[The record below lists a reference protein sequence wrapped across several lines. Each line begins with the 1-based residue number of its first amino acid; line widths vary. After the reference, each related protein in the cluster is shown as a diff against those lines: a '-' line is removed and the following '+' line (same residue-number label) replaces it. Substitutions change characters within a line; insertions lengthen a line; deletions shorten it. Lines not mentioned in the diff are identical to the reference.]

1 MSRAREAVSS
11 LDPTLSAVAP
21 TRPRP
26 PGSGGA
32 SHPAEGSTAWR
43 VRRAG
48 AAIGLLA
55 ALSWA
60 PSSLLAKE
68 SRGTVQ
74 GFVYDATTGSPLPQV
89 QVEMTGEVKVAATTT
104 AAGRFTIESVPAGT
118 YAISYVSARHQ
129 PVRVRGLEVVAG
141 AVADANTGMSRRDPP
156 ARTSSTLVRATSPAE
171 SVAHFPGGHG
181 GDPEEGLEAGSSRVA
196 GVIARVTGVTAW
208 TKANSASK
216 FGFQLRRSALD
227 SEAAE
232 AGASVA
238 LATGIEPRVHKPLP
252 NPPADDHQG
261 VQQAVDSAIASRGS
275 VRVSRNG
282 LRLESRDG
290 AFTSEMHLR
299 SQIRF
304 SSPFASV
311 PRQEKH
317 FHRAGENDMRF
328 RRARFKTS
336 GHIFRP
342 WIRYATEYDL
352 VGTRMLDSRITVQ
365 KWEWLKIR
373 FGQWKTEF
381 GRERVSSSGRQEF
394 VERSIVNR
402 EFTADRQKGVMLMG
416 RVAKGTRADSQ
427 YYAGVFTGNGR
438 GYRSSSAGSLD
449 NRDGAP
455 MWVSRYQW
463 NFLKEDPG
471 FSQSDLEYHEAPVAA
486 IAIAGL
492 SNRSRFTRFSG
503 SGGGSLDGFEVGIP
517 GQFAVRQVAEDFV
530 LKYRGLFIQHEYHWK
545 KIRDRIQHRIT
556 RMSGAYVQGGYFP
569 HHAAPWVPEALELGL
584 RYAIVDQDH
593 ARQYDRITEWA
604 AVANWFMEGHANKLT
619 VDVGRFRLAQ
629 TNGFG
634 QTAVQVRVQWDVSF

>member
-1 MSRAREAVSS
+1 M
-11 LDPTLSAVAP
+11 
-21 TRPRP
+21 
-26 PGSGGA
+26 
-32 SHPAEGSTAWR
+32 
-43 VRRAG
+43 
-48 AAIGLLA
+48 
-55 ALSWA
+55 
-60 PSSLLAKE
+60 
-68 SRGTVQ
+68 
-74 GFVYDATTGSPLPQV
+74 YDAATGSPLPQV
-89 QVEMTGEVKVAATTT
+89 EVEMTGAVKVAATTT
-104 AAGRFTIESVPAGT
+104 AAGRFTIEGVPAGT
-118 YAISYVSARHQ
+118 YAISYASARHQ

-141 AVADANTGMSRRDPP
+141 AVADADAGMSRRDRPT
-156 ARTSSTLVRATSPAE
+156 RTSSEPVRAAPLAASGAR
-171 SVAHFPGGHG
+171 SPGGRKAG
-181 GDPEEGLEAGSSRVA
+181 PEEGLEAD
-196 GVIARVTGVTAW
+196 
-208 TKANSASK
+208 SASR
-216 FGFQLRRSALD
+216 FGSQFQLSALD
-227 SEAAE
+227 SENAE
-232 AGASVA
+232 AGVSGASVI
-238 LATGIEPRVHKPLP
+238 GIEPRGDRPSP
-252 NPPADDHQG
+252 DPPADDRQDP
-261 VQQAVDSAIASRGS
+261 QQTAGAAIASRGG

-304 SSPFASV
+304 SSPFASA
-311 PRQEKH
+311 PRREKH
-317 FHRAGENDMRF
+317 FHRDGENDTRF
-328 RRARFKTS
+328 RRARFKAS

-402 EFTADRQKGVMLMG
+402 EFTADRQKGLMLMG

-455 MWVSRYQW
+455 MWVTRYQW

-503 SGGGSLDGFEVGIP
+503 SGGGSLDGFEVGLP

-530 LKYRGLFIQHEYHWK
+530 LKYRGLFIQHEFHWK
-545 KIRDRIQHRIT
+545 KVRDRIHHRIT
-556 RMSGAYVQGGYFP
+556 GMSGAYVQGGYFP
-569 HHAAPWVPEALELGL
+569 HHAVPWVPEALELGL
-584 RYAIVDQDH
+584 RYAIVDHDH
-593 ARQYDRITEWA
+593 ARQFDKITEWA

-629 TNGFG
+629 ASGFG
-634 QTAVQVRVQWDVSF
+634 RTAVQVRVQWDVTF

>member
-1 MSRAREAVSS
+1 M
-11 LDPTLSAVAP
+11 
-21 TRPRP
+21 
-26 PGSGGA
+26 
-32 SHPAEGSTAWR
+32 
-43 VRRAG
+43 
-48 AAIGLLA
+48 
-55 ALSWA
+55 
-60 PSSLLAKE
+60 
-68 SRGTVQ
+68 
-74 GFVYDATTGSPLPQV
+74 YDATTGSPLPKV
-89 QVEMTGEVKVAATTT
+89 RIEMTGEVKVAATTT
-104 AAGRFTIESVPAGT
+104 AAGRFTIRGVPAGT
-118 YAISYVSARHQ
+118 YAISYASAGRQ
-129 PVRVRGLEVVAG
+129 PVQVRGLQVVAG
-141 AVADANTGMSRRDPP
+141 AVSDANTGMSGRDRPG
-156 ARTSSTLVRATSPAE
+156 RTSSAPVRPTSPDE
-171 SVAHFPGGHG
+171 SVEHSPGGQG
-181 GDPEEGLEAGSSRVA
+181 GDPEEDLGAGSSRVA
-196 GVIARVTGVTAW
+196 GVIARVTGVTEW
-208 TKANSASK
+208 TEANSASK
-216 FGFQLRRSALD
+216 FGSRLRRSALD
-227 SEAAE
+227 SEAAG
-232 AGASVA
+232 AGGA
-238 LATGIEPRVHKPLP
+238 LVIGVEPRVDEPLP
-252 NPPADDHQG
+252 NPPADDPQG
-261 VQQAVDSAIASRGS
+261 AQPAAGAAIAPRGG

-282 LRLESRDG
+282 LRIESRDG

-304 SSPFASV
+304 SSPFASA

-328 RRARFKTS
+328 RRARFKAS

-402 EFTADRQKGVMLMG
+402 NFTADRQKGVMLMG

-455 MWVSRYQW
+455 MWVARYQW

-471 FSQSDLEYHEAPVAA
+471 FSQSDLEYHRAPVAA
-486 IAIAGL
+486 VAIAGL

-503 SGGGSLDGFEVGIP
+503 SGGGSLDGFEVGLP

-545 KIRDRIQHRIT
+545 KVRDRIHHRIT
-556 RMSGAYVQGGYFP
+556 GMSGAYVQGGYFP

-619 VDVGRFRLAQ
+619 FDVGRFRLAQ

-634 QTAVQVRVQWDVSF
+634 QTAVQVRVQWDVTF

>member
-1 MSRAREAVSS
+1 MNRAREAVSS

-32 SHPAEGSTAWR
+32 SHPAEGPTAWR
-43 VRRAG
+43 GRRAG

-74 GFVYDATTGSPLPQV
+74 GFVYDATTGGPLPQV

-104 AAGRFTIESVPAGT
+104 AAGRFTIEGVPAGT
-118 YAISYVSARHQ
+118 YAISYASARHQ
-129 PVRVRGLEVVAG
+129 PVQVRGLEVVGG
-141 AVADANTGMSRRDPP
+141 AVADADTGMSRRDRP
-156 ARTSSTLVRATSPAE
+156 AWTSSTPVRATSPTE
-171 SVAHFPGGHG
+171 SVAHSPGGRG
-181 GDPEEGLEAGSSRVA
+181 GDPEEGLVAGSSRVA
-196 GVIARVTGVTAW
+196 GVIVRVTGVTEWNAPDP
-208 TKANSASK
+208 ASE
-216 FGFQLRRSALD
+216 FGSQLRLSALG
-227 SEAAE
+227 SENAE
-232 AGASVA
+232 AGGSGASVI
-238 LATGIEPRVHKPLP
+238 GIEPRVDKPLP
-252 NPPADDHQG
+252 DPRADDRPDPQKAAG
-261 VQQAVDSAIASRGS
+261 AAIASRGG
-275 VRVSRNG
+275 VQVGRNG

-328 RRARFKTS
+328 RRARFKAS

-503 SGGGSLDGFEVGIP
+503 SGGGTLDGFEVGLP

-545 KIRDRIQHRIT
+545 KIRDRIHHRIT
-556 RMSGAYVQGGYFP
+556 GMSGAYVQGGYFP

-604 AVANWFMEGHANKLT
+604 AVANWFMEGHANKLS

-634 QTAVQVRVQWDVSF
+634 RTAVQVRVQWDVTF